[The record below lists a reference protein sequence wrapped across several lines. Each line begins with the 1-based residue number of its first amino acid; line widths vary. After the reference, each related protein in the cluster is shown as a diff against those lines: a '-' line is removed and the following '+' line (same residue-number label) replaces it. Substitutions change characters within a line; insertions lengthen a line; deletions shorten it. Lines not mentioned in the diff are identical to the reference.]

1 MFSIGEMYLIFK
13 DIKEYIS
20 VSYLVSF
27 IYLYGGERYRK
38 PETLEEYLNLLTD
51 KEYLKFI
58 EFVLNDSTPR
68 ELALFSMV
76 LFDLPALTDTSL
88 NIEELKEQYNIIK
101 DISHHSD
108 GIVALFIYIIKSHFF
123 N

>member
-1 MFSIGEMYLIFK
+1 MS
-13 DIKEYIS
+13 
-20 VSYLVSF
+20 
-27 IYLYGGERYRK
+27 
-38 PETLEEYLNLLTD
+38 ETLEEDLKLLTD
-51 KEYLKFI
+51 NEYLKFI
-58 EFVLNDSTPR
+58 EFVLNDATPR

-76 LFDLPALTDTSL
+76 LFDLPVLKDTSV

-108 GIVALFIYIIKSHFF
+108 RIVALFIYIIKSHFF